1 MSVWAVVV
9 VASAW
14 VTIARI
20 PALLVHTTESR
31 YPNVSAERGLD
42 TLARVTMALEAP
54 LSAADARGMCAERAR
69 SMCPGLVLSGILMS
83 PDVY

>member
-1 MSVWAVVV
+1 
-9 VASAW
+9 
-14 VTIARI
+14 
-20 PALLVHTTESR
+20 
-31 YPNVSAERGLD
+31 
-42 TLARVTMALEAP
+42 MALIEAP